1 MNKEKLMEIYGV
13 TDEYN
18 NIEELQNITL
28 KTGQIFLW
36 AKRN

>member
-1 MNKEKLMEIYGV
+1 MNKEKLMEIYGE

-36 AKRN
+36 ENRN